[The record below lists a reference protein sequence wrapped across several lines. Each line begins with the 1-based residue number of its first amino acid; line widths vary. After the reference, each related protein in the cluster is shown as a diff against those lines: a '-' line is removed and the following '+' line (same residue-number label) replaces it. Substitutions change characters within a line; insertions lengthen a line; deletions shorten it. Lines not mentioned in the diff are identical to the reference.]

1 MKKLNTRL
9 RHLAQEH
16 DAVMHFVSAMRKVN
30 PETEADLPELANRV
44 REVFATKL
52 APHLEEE
59 ESCAL
64 PLLRAAGHVEL
75 AEEVFAQHE
84 KMRRLILELG
94 QNPTTEGLVS
104 FVHLLEHHV
113 ELEENEVWDILDQ
126 TIEKDGGRPG

>member
-30 PETEADLPELANRV
+30 PETEEDLPELVHRV
-44 REVFATKL
+44 REVFTANL

-59 ESCAL
+59 ENCTL
-64 PLLRAAGHVEL
+64 PLLRAAGHAEL

-94 QNPTTEGLVS
+94 QAPTTEGFVS
-104 FVHLLEHHV
+104 FVHLLERHV

-126 TIEKDGGRPG
+126 TIEKDGETPG